1 MLSFDEAR
9 AIEAL
14 TDVRIGPRARESLTV
29 EIIAELEDAGGLEPD
44 ARGLAAA
51 ELEAFTTGRRIE
63 WAARTV
69 TQGDVLAEFAAH
81 CRDELDDVEVVEA
94 EAARLVVHWRQ
105 ETTAIELRAG
115 FLACERLASEI
126 PTLLLGDVEADL
138 ASLVEA
144 FVADP
149 GLRSRLAVCDLARLE
164 KLNAV
169 RASAFVYFEWFLRDA
184 YGVKL
189 LPAAAFTQGLIDRG
203 VISLGMG

>member
-1 MLSFDEAR
+1 MLTSEQAR
-9 AIEAL
+9 ALEAL
-14 TDVRIGPRARESLTV
+14 TDERIGSDARAFV
-29 EIIAELEDAGGLEPD
+29 AAEIITELDAAGLLEPD
-44 ARGLAAA
+44 ARRLAAA

-69 TQGDVLAEFAAH
+69 TQGEVLAGFATH
-81 CRDELDDVEVVEA
+81 CRDELDDVEVAEA
-94 EAARLVVHWRQ
+94 EAARLVVRWRQ

>member
-94 EAARLVVHWRQ
+94 EAARLVVRWRQ